1 LTGSGGTDTD
11 ADRTVITNEVQ
22 YRATRGHLAKFE
34 EAITNLEAMGST
46 AVGAKL
52 RALELDALRSQAAD
66 LQTEVNEYEQLRTGT
81 LTTFEATSLPELATA
96 LVKARIS
103 KGWTQRQL
111 AEQLGVAEQQVQRY
125 EATGYASASLARLS
139 DTAAALGAHVREI
152 VTLDTDA
159 A

>member
-1 LTGSGGTDTD
+1 MRSSALSSS
-11 ADRTVITNEVQ
+11 
-22 YRATRGHLAKFE
+22 TR
-34 EAITNLEAMGST
+34 S
-46 AVGAKL
+46 
-52 RALELDALRSQAAD
+52 RSQAAD
-66 LQTEVNEYEQLRTGT
+66 LRAEVDEYEQLRAGT

-125 EATGYASASLARLS
+125 ESTGYASASLARLG
-139 DTAAALGAHVREI
+139 DIAAALGAQVREV

>member
-1 LTGSGGTDTD
+1 M
-11 ADRTVITNEVQ
+11 ITNEVQ
-22 YRATRGHLAKFE
+22 HRTTRAHLAKFE
-34 EAITNLEAMGST
+34 EAIANLEAGGGDP
-46 AVGAKL
+46 AGAKL

-66 LQTEVNEYEQLRTGT
+66 LRAEVDEYEQLRTGT
-81 LTTFEATSLPELATA
+81 LTTFEAASLPDLATA

-111 AEQLGVAEQQVQRY
+111 AERLGVAEQQVQRY

-139 DTAAALGAHVREI
+139 DIAVALGARVREI
-152 VTLDTDA
+152 VTLSTDA

>member
-1 LTGSGGTDTD
+1 
-11 ADRTVITNEVQ
+11 VITNEVQ
-22 YRATRGHLAKFE
+22 YRATKAHLAKFE
-34 EAITNLEAMGST
+34 EAIANLESGGGDPT
-46 AVGAKL
+46 GAKL
-52 RALELDALRSQAAD
+52 RALELDALCSQAAD
-66 LQTEVNEYEQLRTGT
+66 LQTEVDEYEQLQTGT

-125 EATGYASASLARLS
+125 EATGYASASLARLT
-139 DTAAALGAHVREI
+139 DIATALGAQVRET

>member
-1 LTGSGGTDTD
+1 M
-11 ADRTVITNEVQ
+11 ITNEVQ
-22 YRATRGHLAKFE
+22 YRATRAHLAKFE
-34 EAITNLEAMGST
+34 EAVANLEAAGGDPT
-46 AVGAKL
+46 GAKL
-52 RALELDALRSQAAD
+52 RALELDALRSQATD
-66 LQTEVNEYEQLRTGT
+66 LRTEVDEYEQLQTGT

-125 EATGYASASLARLS
+125 EATGYASASLARLT
-139 DTAAALGAHVREI
+139 DIAAALGAHVSEI

>member
-1 LTGSGGTDTD
+1 
-11 ADRTVITNEVQ
+11 VITNEVQ
-22 YRATRGHLAKFE
+22 YRATRAHLAKFE
-34 EAITNLEAMGST
+34 EAVANLEAAGGDPT
-46 AVGAKL
+46 GAKL
-52 RALELDALRSQAAD
+52 RALELDALRSQATD
-66 LQTEVNEYEQLRTGT
+66 LRTEVDEYEQLQTGT

-125 EATGYASASLARLS
+125 EATGYASASLARLT
-139 DTAAALGAHVREI
+139 DIAAALGAHVSEI

>member
-1 LTGSGGTDTD
+1 MIWEFVPSQWAFKEIRAAVEAAQPLRITTKR
-11 ADRTVITNEVQ
+11 AMFRKNAQEFLRTRSELVI
-22 YRATRGHLAKFE
+22 GHHLAK
-34 EAITNLEAMGST
+34 G
-46 AVGAKL
+46 
-52 RALELDALRSQAAD
+52 
-66 LQTEVNEYEQLRTGT
+66 
-81 LTTFEATSLPELATA
+81 FEATSLPELATA

-125 EATGYASASLARLS
+125 ESTGYASASLARLG
-139 DTAAALGAHVREI
+139 DIAAALGARVREV